1 LAKLSHF
8 CGIHFWGTGGYIIL
22 HNLNRNP
29 LFFFFSF
36 SMYYIGV
43 GGQHARTQ
51 NSAKVSPRALDTPWY
66 NKNMQTLQELLNE
79 VVRVNAPTRA
89 DDEIAAI
96 FYELHGVIPSL
107 ARISAARRA
116 LGIARTYKQRR
127 DIARRRRAT
136 FK

>member
-1 LAKLSHF
+1 
-8 CGIHFWGTGGYIIL
+8 
-22 HNLNRNP
+22 
-29 LFFFFSF
+29 
-36 SMYYIGV
+36 MYYIGV